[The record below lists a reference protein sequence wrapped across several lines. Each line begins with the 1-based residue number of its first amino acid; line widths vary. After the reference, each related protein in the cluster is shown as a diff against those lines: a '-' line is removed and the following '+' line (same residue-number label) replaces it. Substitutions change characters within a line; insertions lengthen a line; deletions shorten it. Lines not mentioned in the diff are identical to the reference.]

1 MAHPCTGRP
10 GHRWKGGRLSEEVP
24 VQHSP
29 FVGDDVPFASV
40 LRRQRMRRPPYR
52 DEPVDRELLTRVL
65 AAGRKA
71 PSAGFTQGARFLVL
85 EGEQV
90 PDFFRTTYPP
100 GTDVDALLPCPVV
113 VLPLQDADAYVARYA
128 EPDKAA
134 FGLGTGPEAWPVP
147 YWTVDSAFA
156 TMNVLLS
163 ATAAGL
169 GAWFFGIFAGERE
182 LLDSLGVPA
191 QVSTIGAFT
200 IGHLIDDAPSSGSVR
215 TRERRAQDD
224 TIRWGR
230 W

>member
-1 MAHPCTGRP
+1 MSNQVAR
-10 GHRWKGGRLSEEVP
+10 SV
-24 VQHSP
+24 S
-29 FVGDDVPFASV
+29 FVGGDVPFESV
-40 LRRQRMRRPPYR
+40 LRSQRMRRPPYR
-52 DEPVDRELLTRVL
+52 DEPIDRDLLVSVL

-90 PDFFRTTYPP
+90 EHFFRTTYPV
-100 GTDVDALLPCPVV
+100 GTDVAALLPCPVV
-113 VLPLQDADAYVARYA
+113 VLPLQDPDAYVARYA

-134 FGLGTGPEAWPVP
+134 FGLGVGREAWPVP

-156 TMNVLLS
+156 TMAVLLS

-169 GAWFFGIFAGERE
+169 GAWFFGIFSGERE

-191 QVSTIGAFT
+191 NVSTIGAFT
-200 IGHLIDDAPSSGSVR
+200 IGHPLDDAPSGGSVR
-215 TRERRAQDD
+215 SRARRPPEDS
-224 TIRWGR
+224 IRWGR